1 MAMDTEFVNGRSI
14 SGVRI
19 VDMGI
24 LMLCWFLLIGSLLS
38 FIPGLSRYRLG
49 DAILPGHVLHA

>member
-49 DAILPGHVLHA
+49 DAILLDHVLHA

>member
-1 MAMDTEFVNGRSI
+1 MAMDTEFGKGSSI
-14 SGVRI
+14 SGVWI

-24 LMLCWFLLIGSLLS
+24 LMLCWFPLIDSLLS

-49 DAILPGHVLHA
+49 DAILLDHVLHA